1 VSTAPT
7 IGRPDA
13 PAAVRSLAFD
23 DVVATYV
30 VDGVISV
37 RPEKFFPGTPADHWS
52 RLSTQDGHLL
62 MSAGGLLVELG
73 GTTVMIDAGV
83 GVMTT
88 DIAFGKVDCGS
99 MLDVLGALGVR
110 RADVDVLAF
119 THLHFDHAG
128 WAFADGAKT
137 FPNARYMVGAREW
150 APYATGERGAD
161 STVPRHVISQLGRTE
176 VETFDDGDEIVP
188 GVRALL
194 TPGHTPG
201 HASYVITSR
210 NGRRLIV
217 FGDAFHSQSQVTHP
231 ELSSIADSDGEAT
244 TAARHLLL
252 AELSEPD
259 TLGFGFHFGDRPFGR
274 VVVGAAGEA
283 SWAAVPSVALAPP
296 PRHPPQA

>member
-1 VSTAPT
+1 MSTTPT
-7 IGRPDA
+7 IGRPDG
-13 PAAVRSLAFD
+13 PAAVRSLTLD
-23 DVVATYV
+23 DVVATYA
-30 VDGVISV
+30 VDGVISI
-37 RPEKFFPGTPADHWS
+37 RPEKFFPGTPSDHWS
-52 RLSTQDGHLL
+52 QLSTPDGDLL

-73 GTTVMIDAGV
+73 DATVLIDAGV
-83 GVMTT
+83 GTMTT

-99 MLDVLGALGVR
+99 MLDVLGAHGVR
-110 RADVDVLAF
+110 REDVDVLAF

-137 FPNARYMVGAREW
+137 FPNARYVVGAKEW
-150 APYATGERGAD
+150 SPYATGELGAD
-161 STVPRHVISQLGRTE
+161 HAVPRHVISQLGRTE
-176 VETFDDGDEIVP
+176 VETFDDGDEIMP

-210 NGRRLIV
+210 KGRRLIV
-217 FGDAFHSQSQVTHP
+217 FGDAFHSQAQVTHP
-231 ELSSIADSDGEAT
+231 ESLSVADSDGGAT
-244 TAARHLLL
+244 RAARRLLL

-283 SWAAVPSVALAPP
+283 TWAAVPSVVLAPP
-296 PRHPPQA
+296 PRQTS